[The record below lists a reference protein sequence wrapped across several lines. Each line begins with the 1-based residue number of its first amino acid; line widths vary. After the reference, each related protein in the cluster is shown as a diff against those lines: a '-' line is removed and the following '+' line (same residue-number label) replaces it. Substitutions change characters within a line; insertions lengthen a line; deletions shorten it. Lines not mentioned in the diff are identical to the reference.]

1 MTVSFQS
8 LHSDRE
14 IVSRCWRAKRGREI
28 DTSFLPST
36 GYQNFRSMN
45 SESNESNEIRK
56 NWRPIFPLNLYLCI
70 TLLLVRS
77 VKGSLLKLTGSSFLQ
92 LNIGK

>member
-45 SESNESNEIRK
+45 SEM
-56 NWRPIFPLNLYLCI
+56 LNRTNRMNVRDSKKLEAYFSIELYLCI
-70 TLLLVRS
+70 TLLY
-77 VKGSLLKLTGSSFLQ
+77 
-92 LNIGK
+92 I

>member
-56 NWRPIFPLNLYLCI
+56 NWRPIFPLNYICVSRCYI
-70 TLLLVRS
+70 Y
-77 VKGSLLKLTGSSFLQ
+77 KGSLLKLTGSSLNFLQ